1 VPNRRYRIIT
11 VRVHISRGIVGN
23 WSTLLVFFGLVFVT
37 ALSGAL
43 FMPGAWYQGLAKPSF
58 TPPNWLFAPAWT
70 VLYAMIAVAGWLIW
84 EKAGPSPAL
93 YAWGAQL
100 VFNAMWSWIMFG
112 RKEIGWA
119 LVDLIAMWLS
129 IVAFIVLAWPVSQL
143 AALLF
148 VPYLAWVSFA
158 GLLNQAIWRLNP
170 AT

>member
-1 VPNRRYRIIT
+1 MA
-11 VRVHISRGIVGN
+11 N

-70 VLYAMIAVAGWLIW
+70 VLYAMIAVAGWLVW
-84 EKAGPSPAL
+84 ERAGMGPAM

-100 VFNAMWSWIMFG
+100 VFNGMWSWIMFG

-158 GLLNQAIWRLNP
+158 GLLNQSIWRLNP